1 MVLNCEVWRKQQIS
15 YLLLLFFFLPKLDDD
30 PAPWIEKLISISN
43 DGFWRTGWMYA
54 RIQGSLTLSCNGRFT
69 LFGYCFSAASHIQG
83 STSFLLLSLFLQVV
97 LC

>member
-1 MVLNCEVWRKQQIS
+1 MKFGERNK
-15 YLLLLFFFLPKLDDD
+15 LLTVTFLFLPKLDDD
-30 PAPWIEKLISISN
+30 PAPWIEKLISMSN

-69 LFGYCFSAASHIQG
+69 LFGYCFAAASHIQG